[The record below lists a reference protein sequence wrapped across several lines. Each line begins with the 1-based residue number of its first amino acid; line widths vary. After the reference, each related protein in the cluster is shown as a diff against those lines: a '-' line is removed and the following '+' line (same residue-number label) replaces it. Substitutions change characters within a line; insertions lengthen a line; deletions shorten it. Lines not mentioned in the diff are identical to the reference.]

1 MKRATG
7 GRSFAR
13 GLFSTHLSSD
23 PSQSTFDLPTG
34 LDINLMLKYRLL
46 LSCLLLCLTGCG
58 GGGGDESTLDVY
70 PVNGTVTVDGK
81 PLPSVTVFFMP
92 AEGTSG
98 LGAGGVT
105 DETGAFTLKYKDDRD
120 GVPAG
125 TYRVLFSRLV
135 KPDGSSIG
143 NDEIAIDVGAVN
155 QIADIYN
162 DPEKTPVSATVGK
175 TNEPYKFEVKSKGK

>member
-1 MKRATG
+1 
-7 GRSFAR
+7 
-13 GLFSTHLSSD
+13 
-23 PSQSTFDLPTG
+23 
-34 LDINLMLKYRLL
+34 MLNNRLL
-46 LSCLLLCLTGCG
+46 LGCFFLCLAGCG
-58 GGGGDESTLDVY
+58 GGSSSEPTLDVY

-81 PLPSVTVFFMP
+81 ALPSVTVFFMP
-92 AEGTSG
+92 VEGTGG
-98 LGAGGVT
+98 LGGSGVT
-105 DETGAFTLKYKDDRD
+105 DATGAFSLKYKDDRD
-120 GVPAG
+120 GVPEG
-125 TYRVLFSRLV
+125 TYRVLITRLV